1 MAAVGHAIPEGPGV
15 YVLLLVARA
24 TESIRVG
31 KLGVVHVVA
40 GRPYAYVGS
49 ALNGL
54 ARRIGRHLA
63 TSGKKLHWHVDY
75 LLEHLDI
82 QAVYLALTTTRKE
95 CQIARAFNELPDHF
109 QPIEGF
115 GNSDCKACPS
125 HLYEGIASDDQES
138 IDTMARAAFHGS
150 GLQLVVVPVATG

>member
-1 MAAVGHAIPEGPGV
+1 MDAGGHAIPEGPGV

-31 KLGVVHVVA
+31 KLGVIHVVA

-82 QAVYLALTTTRKE
+82 RAIFLALTTTRKE
-95 CQIARAFNELPDHF
+95 CEISRIFNELPDHF

-125 HLYEGIASDDQES
+125 HLYEGIAGDDQDS
-138 IDTMARAAFHGS
+138 IDAITRAAFRGS
-150 GLQLVVVPVATG
+150 GLQPLVVDLVNK